1 MKKRGKKSLFIK
13 IFAVTCLL
21 MVICCL
27 ATYCFIAWLVPKTYS
42 TELDDALDREVDTFI
57 AELECTAGGESG
69 ILFDEFLLN
78 NDVLLQLYDEDGRE
92 IALPSQY
99 NNDFP
104 GAVRD
109 GIVFE
114 GVPSAYG
121 VTHSYLFRFSD
132 SEMVYT
138 LSVAGDAEPVNR
150 LMDTIGNIVP
160 PLMVMVIFISAIGAA
175 FYSKYVTKPVIEIS
189 RVSEKM
195 SDLDFSWNCTEIRS
209 DELGILAHS
218 LNEMSRKLSLAL
230 SELQAANSRLE
241 ADIERERML
250 EQAQLDFFSAV
261 SHELKTP
268 ITVIKG
274 QLEGMMFNVGK
285 YKERD
290 KYLARSL
297 EVVKAMEGMVQEI
310 LTVSRIKSSET
321 SPQEEIFDFSDMI
334 KSEYDLFEDMV
345 VGKGLEWHEDIQKGL
360 MLRGDKALLW
370 KVVNNLVSN
379 AIHYSPEGSDI
390 FITAQSGSGRIQFS
404 IENTGVHLPEDDIPK
419 LFDAFYRVER
429 SRSRQTGGSGLGLYI
444 VKMVLEQHGVDYQ
457 IRNTEQGVCFN
468 IDFLCPAPSFWGNFT
483 QNT

>member
-1 MKKRGKKSLFIK
+1 MKKKIRDSLFIK

-21 MVICCL
+21 MVVCCL
-27 ATYCFIAWLVPKTYS
+27 ATYTFIAWLVPQTYS
-42 TELDDALDREVDTFI
+42 TGLDAALDKEVNAFI
-57 AELECTAGGESG
+57 SELECIAGADSG
-69 ILFDEFLLN
+69 FLFDEFLLN
-78 NDVLLQLYDEDGRE
+78 NTVLLQLYDENDRE

-99 NNDFP
+99 NHDFP
-104 GAVRD
+104 KEADD

-114 GVPSAYG
+114 GPPSMYG
-121 VTHSYLFRFSD
+121 ATHSYLFRFHD

-138 LSVAGDAEPVNR
+138 LSVAGNAESVNQ
-150 LMDTIGNIVP
+150 LMDTIRNII
-160 PLMVMVIFISAIGAA
+160 PLLIVMVVFLSIIGAV
-175 FYSKYVTKPVIEIS
+175 FYSRYVTRPVIEIS
-189 RVSEKM
+189 RVSEKL
-195 SDLDFSWNCTEIRS
+195 SDLDFTWDCTERRS

-218 LNEMSRKLSLAL
+218 LNELSRKLSSAL
-230 SELQAANSRLE
+230 NDLQVANSQLE

-274 QLEGMMFNVGK
+274 QLEGMLLNVGK
-285 YKERD
+285 YKERE

-321 SPQEEIFDFSDMI
+321 ILQEEIFDFSDMV
-334 KSEYDLFEDMV
+334 KKEYGLFEDMV
-345 VGKGLEWHEDIQKGL
+345 VGKGLEWHEDIQQGL
-360 MLRGDKALLW
+360 MLRGDKALLG

-379 AIHYSPEGSDI
+379 AIHYSPDGSDI
-390 FITAQSGSGRIQFS
+390 FIKVHSWNGKIRFS

-444 VKMVLEQHGVDYQ
+444 VKMILEQHGADYQ
-457 IRNTEQGVCFN
+457 IRNTEQGVCF
-468 IDFLCPAPSFWGNFT
+468 IAVLF
-483 QNT
+483 

>member
-13 IFAVTCLL
+13 IFAVTCVL

-27 ATYCFIAWLVPKTYS
+27 TTYCFIAWLVPKTYS
-42 TELDDALDREVDTFI
+42 TELDDALDREVDTFL
-57 AELECTAGGESG
+57 AELECTAGEESG

-92 IALPSQY
+92 IALPSQH
-99 NNDFP
+99 NTDFP
-104 GAVRD
+104 GVVRD

-114 GVPSAYG
+114 GMPSAYG

-138 LSVAGDAEPVNR
+138 LSAAGDAEPVNR

-160 PLMVMVIFISAIGAA
+160 PLMVMVVCISAIGAVL
-175 FYSKYVTKPVIEIS
+175 YSKYVTKPVIEIS

-195 SDLDFSWNCTEIRS
+195 SDLDFSWDCTESRS

-218 LNEMSRKLSLAL
+218 LNEMARKLSSAL

-274 QLEGMMFNVGK
+274 QLEGMLLNVGK

-321 SPQEEIFDFSDMI
+321 SPQEEIFDFSELSSRLRIYKENHLVFFENMNLKPAQMAMQNICLFDKYTHALSMVIFDDLIEVQALEQKI
-334 KSEYDLFEDMV
+334 KNSSLK
-345 VGKGLEWHEDIQKGL
+345 VGISTNNGGNII
-360 MLRGDKALLW
+360 KALD
-370 KVVNNLVSN
+370 N
-379 AIHYSPEGSDI
+379 
-390 FITAQSGSGRIQFS
+390 QSERLLQFKKD
-404 IENTGVHLPEDDIPK
+404 LA
-419 LFDAFYRVER
+419 L
-429 SRSRQTGGSGLGLYI
+429 
-444 VKMVLEQHGVDYQ
+444 
-457 IRNTEQGVCFN
+457 
-468 IDFLCPAPSFWGNFT
+468 
-483 QNT
+483 

>member
-1 MKKRGKKSLFIK
+1 M
-13 IFAVTCLL
+13 
-21 MVICCL
+21 
-27 ATYCFIAWLVPKTYS
+27 
-42 TELDDALDREVDTFI
+42 
-57 AELECTAGGESG
+57 
-69 ILFDEFLLN
+69 
-78 NDVLLQLYDEDGRE
+78 
-92 IALPSQY
+92 
-99 NNDFP
+99 
-104 GAVRD
+104 
-109 GIVFE
+109 
-114 GVPSAYG
+114 PSAYG

-175 FYSKYVTKPVIEIS
+175 FYSRYVTKPVIEIS

-345 VGKGLEWHEDIQKGL
+345 VGKGDRKS
-360 MLRGDKALLW
+360 
-370 KVVNNLVSN
+370 VV
-379 AIHYSPEGSDI
+379 
-390 FITAQSGSGRIQFS
+390 
-404 IENTGVHLPEDDIPK
+404 
-419 LFDAFYRVER
+419 
-429 SRSRQTGGSGLGLYI
+429 
-444 VKMVLEQHGVDYQ
+444 
-457 IRNTEQGVCFN
+457 
-468 IDFLCPAPSFWGNFT
+468 
-483 QNT
+483 

>member
-1 MKKRGKKSLFIK
+1 MTKRVKKSLFIN
-13 IFAVTCLL
+13 IFAVTCML
-21 MVICCL
+21 MVACCS
-27 ATYCFIAWLVPKTYS
+27 ATYCFIAWLVPESYS
-42 TELDDALDREVDTFI
+42 TDLDAALDKEVNAFI
-57 AELECTAGGESG
+57 SELEFTAGEESG
-69 ILFDEFLLN
+69 FLFDEFLLN
-78 NDVLLQLYDEDGRE
+78 NDVMLQLYDEDGRE

-99 NNDFP
+99 DHDFP
-104 GAVRD
+104 DAVSD

-114 GVPSAYG
+114 GPPSMYG
-121 VTHSYLFRFSD
+121 ATHRYLFHFDD
-132 SEMVYT
+132 SERVYT
-138 LSVAGDAEPVNR
+138 LSVAGNAEPVNR
-150 LMDTIGNIVP
+150 LQDTIGNIVP
-160 PLMVMVIFISAIGAA
+160 PLMVMVICISAIGAVL
-175 FYSKYVTKPVIEIS
+175 YSKYVTKPVIEIS

-195 SDLDFSWNCTEIRS
+195 SDLDFSWDCTENRS

-218 LNEMSRKLSLAL
+218 LNEMARKLSSAL

-274 QLEGMMFNVGK
+274 QLEGMLLNVGK

-297 EVVKAMEGMVQEI
+297 EVVKAMGGMVQEI

-321 SPQEEIFDFSDMI
+321 ALQEEIFDFSDMI
-334 KSEYDLFEDMV
+334 KSEYGLFEDMV
-345 VGKGLEWHEDIQKGL
+345 VGKGLEWHEDIQNGL
-360 MLRGDKALLW
+360 ILRGDKALLG

-390 FITAQSGSGRIQFS
+390 FVTAHSRSGRIQFS
-404 IENTGVHLPEDDIPK
+404 IENTGVHLPEYDIPK

-444 VKMVLEQHGVDYQ
+444 VKMILEQHGADYQ

-468 IDFLCPAPSFWGNFT
+468 IEFLYNHQKLGGGI
-483 QNT
+483 

>member
-21 MVICCL
+21 MVISCL
-27 ATYCFIAWLVPKTYS
+27 ATYCFIAWLVPESYS
-42 TELDDALDREVDTFI
+42 TDLDAALDKEVNAFI
-57 AELECTAGGESG
+57 SELEFTAGEESG

-78 NDVLLQLYDEDGRE
+78 NDVLLQLYDEGGRE
-92 IALPSQY
+92 IALPSQH
-99 NNDFP
+99 NTDFP

-132 SEMVYT
+132 SGMVYT

-160 PLMVMVIFISAIGAA
+160 PLLVMVIFISAIGAA
-175 FYSKYVTKPVIEIS
+175 LYSRYVTKPVIEIS

-195 SDLDFSWNCTEIRS
+195 SDLDFSWDCTESRS

-218 LNEMSRKLSLAL
+218 LNEMARKLSSAL
-230 SELQAANSRLE
+230 RELQAANSRLE

-274 QLEGMMFNVGK
+274 QLEGMLLNVGK

-297 EVVKAMEGMVQEI
+297 EVVKAMGGMVQEI

-321 SPQEEIFDFSDMI
+321 ALQEEIFDFSDMI
-334 KSEYDLFEDMV
+334 KSEYGLFEDMV
-345 VGKGLEWHEDIQKGL
+345 VGKGLEWHEDIQNGL
-360 MLRGDKALLW
+360 ILRGDKALLG

-390 FITAQSGSGRIQFS
+390 FVTAHSRSGRIQFS

-444 VKMVLEQHGVDYQ
+444 VKMILEQHGADYQ
-457 IRNTEQGVCFN
+457 IRNTQQGVCFN
-468 IDFLCPAPSFWGNFT
+468 IEFLYNHQKLGGGI
-483 QNT
+483 

>member
-1 MKKRGKKSLFIK
+1 MKKKIRDSLFIK

-21 MVICCL
+21 MVVCCS
-27 ATYCFIAWLVPKTYS
+27 ATYGFIAWMVPQTYS
-42 TELDDALDREVDTFI
+42 TDLDAALDKEVNALI
-57 AELECTAGGESG
+57 SKLEYTSG
-69 ILFDEFLLN
+69 TDSGFLFDEFLLN
-78 NDVLLQLYDEDGRE
+78 NTVLLQLYDENGRE

-104 GAVRD
+104 NEADD

-114 GVPSAYG
+114 GPPSMYG
-121 VTHSYLFRFSD
+121 ATHSYLFRFHD
-132 SEMVYT
+132 SETVYT
-138 LSVAGDAEPVNR
+138 LSVAGNAEPVNQ

-160 PLMVMVIFISAIGAA
+160 SLTVMVVFLSIIGAVL
-175 FYSKYVTKPVIEIS
+175 YSRYVTKPVIEIS

-195 SDLDFSWNCTEIRS
+195 SDLDFTWSCTERRS

-218 LNEMSRKLSLAL
+218 LNELSRKLSAAL
-230 SELQAANSRLE
+230 NDLQAANSRLE

-274 QLEGMMFNVGK
+274 QLEGMLLNVGK

-297 EVVKAMEGMVQEI
+297 EVVKSMEGMVQEI
-310 LTVSRIKSSET
+310 LSVSRIKSSET
-321 SPQEEIFDFSDMI
+321 VLQEETFDFSDMV
-334 KSEYDLFEDMV
+334 KKEYGLFEDMV
-345 VGKGLEWHEDIQKGL
+345 VGKGLEWHEDIQQGL
-360 MLRGDKALLW
+360 MLRGDKALLG

-379 AIHYSPEGSDI
+379 AIHYSPDGSDI
-390 FITAQSGSGRIQFS
+390 FIKIHSWNGKIQFS
-404 IENTGVHLPEDDIPK
+404 IENTGVHLPESDIPK

-444 VKMVLEQHGVDYQ
+444 VKMILEQHRVDYQ
-457 IRNTEQGVCFN
+457 IKNTEQGVCFI
-468 IDFLCPAPSFWGNFT
+468 IDFS
-483 QNT
+483 

>member
-1 MKKRGKKSLFIK
+1 MKKKIRNSLFIK

-21 MVICCL
+21 MVVCCS
-27 ATYCFIAWLVPKTYS
+27 ATYGFIAWLVPQTYS
-42 TELDDALDREVDTFI
+42 TDLDAALDKEVNALI
-57 AELECTAGGESG
+57 SKLECTAGTDSG
-69 ILFDEFLLN
+69 FLFDEFLLN
-78 NDVLLQLYDEDGRE
+78 NTVLLQLYDEKGRE

-99 NNDFP
+99 DNDFP
-104 GAVRD
+104 NAVDD

-114 GVPSAYG
+114 GEPFMYG
-121 VTHSYLFRFSD
+121 ATHRYLFRFHD

-138 LSVAGDAEPVNR
+138 LSVAGNAEPVNQ

-160 PLMVMVIFISAIGAA
+160 SLTVMVVFLSIIGAVL
-175 FYSKYVTKPVIEIS
+175 YSRYVTKPVIEIS

-195 SDLDFSWNCTEIRS
+195 SDLDFTWNCTEKRS

-218 LNEMSRKLSLAL
+218 LNELARKLSAAL
-230 SELQAANSRLE
+230 NDLQAANSRLE

-274 QLEGMMFNVGK
+274 QLEGMLLNVGK
-285 YKERD
+285 YKERE

-321 SPQEEIFDFSDMI
+321 VLQEEIFDFSDMV
-334 KSEYDLFEDMV
+334 KKEYGLFEGMV
-345 VGKGLEWHEDIQKGL
+345 VGKGVEWHEDIQQGL
-360 MLRGDKALLW
+360 MLRGDKAFLG

-390 FITAQSGSGRIQFS
+390 FITVRSWNGKIQFS
-404 IENTGVHLPEDDIPK
+404 IENTGVHLPEGDIPK

-444 VKMVLEQHGVDYQ
+444 VKMILEQHGADYQ
-457 IRNTEQGVCFN
+457 IKNTEQGVCFI
-468 IDFLCPAPSFWGNFT
+468 IDFS
-483 QNT
+483 